1 MNPKDDNSNIFLTG
15 NNGGK
20 VREHREGE
28 GVEETY

>member
-1 MNPKDDNSNIFLTG
+1 MNPKDDNSDIFLTG